1 MLAASIFSIFWIVK
15 RNLRGF
21 IVFMAVFKVVNV
33 NILQKLQLLSYKIL
47 TIVVK
52 LGEKVKKLL
61 ENIKKL

>member
-1 MLAASIFSIFWIVK
+1 
-15 RNLRGF
+15 
-21 IVFMAVFKVVNV
+21 MAVFKVVNV